1 MLEKLLK
8 LEKEYNEIQD
18 KLADP
23 AIISNTREFAKLSR
37 RYKELEIAVG
47 LADRCRRAESS
58 LADAEDV
65 LKNDK
70 DKDMKELAQAQK
82 DEAVKQLEQLDKEVE
97 EELLPKDPNDYKN
110 IIMEIRAGA
119 GGDEAAIF
127 AGELMRM
134 YMKYAEAKGY
144 KVELI
149 DKSEGEPGCI
159 KEVILGING
168 NGAFAEFKY
177 ESGVH
182 RVQRVPVT
190 EANGRVHTSTASVAV
205 LPEAEEV
212 DIEINPSDIRV
223 DVYRASGAGGQ
234 HVNKTESAVR
244 LTHIPSGV
252 VVTCQD
258 ERSQMKN
265 REKAMSVLRSRLY
278 AAQQEKHV
286 QESSDARTS
295 QIGTGDRSEK
305 IRTYNFPQDRITDH
319 RVHQNYSNLP
329 GRMEGDI
336 EDLITDLKV
345 WNKERLMNDAGK

>member
-8 LEKEYNEIQD
+8 LEKEYQEIQD

-23 AIISNTREFAKLSR
+23 AIISDIKEFTKLSR
-37 RYKELEIAVG
+37 RYKELERAV
-47 LADRCRRAESS
+47 S
-58 LADAEDV
+58 LAGKCRVAEDSLKDAEDV
-65 LKNDK
+65 LQNDT
-70 DKDMKELAQAQK
+70 DADMKELAQAQK
-82 DEAVKQLEQLDKEVE
+82 DEALAALALLDKEVE
-97 EELLPKDPNDYKN
+97 EELLPKNPNDYKN

-119 GGDEAAIF
+119 GGDEAALF

-134 YMKYAEAKGY
+134 YMKYAESKGF
-144 KVELI
+144 KIELI

-159 KEVILGING
+159 KEVVFNING
-168 NGAFAEFKY
+168 DGAFAEFKY

-212 DIEINPSDIRV
+212 DVDINPADIRI

-244 LTHIPSGV
+244 LLHVPTGV
-252 VVTCQD
+252 IVTCQD
-258 ERSQMKN
+258 ERSQIKN

-278 AAQQEKHV
+278 AAQQEKNA
-286 QESSDARTS
+286 QELGEARTS

-319 RVHQNYSNLP
+319 RIHQNYSNIP
-329 GRMEGDI
+329 VRMEGDI
-336 EDLITDLKV
+336 ADIIVDLKK
-345 WNKERLMNDAGK
+345 WNKEQLLTDAGK

>member
-1 MLEKLLK
+1 LK
-8 LEKEYNEIQD
+8 E
-18 KLADP
+18 
-23 AIISNTREFAKLSR
+23 
-37 RYKELEIAVG
+37 
-47 LADRCRRAESS
+47 
-58 LADAEDV
+58 AEDI
-65 LKNDK
+65 LKTESDSEFK
-70 DKDMKELAQAQK
+70 ALAETQKEEASQK
-82 DEAVKQLEQLDKEVE
+82 ISELNKKIEY
-97 EELLPKDPNDYKN
+97 ELLPKDPNDSKN

-134 YMKYAEAKGY
+134 YMRYAEGKKY

-149 DKSEGEPGCI
+149 DKSEGEPGCV
-159 KEVILGING
+159 KEAIFSVSGPN
-168 NGAFAEFKY
+168 AYAEFKY

-190 EANGRVHTSTASVAV
+190 EACGRVHTSTASVAV

-212 DIEINPSDIRV
+212 DIEINPADIRV

-244 LTHIPSGV
+244 LTHIPTGV

-258 ERSQMKN
+258 ERSQLKN
-265 REKAMSVLRSRLY
+265 REKAMNVLRSRLY
-278 AAQQEKHV
+278 ASEQEKNAK
-286 QESSDARTS
+286 ELGAARLT
-295 QIGTGDRSEK
+295 QIGTADRSEK

-319 RVHQNYSNLP
+319 RIHQNYSNLP

-336 EDLITDLKV
+336 SDIIEDLRKAD
-345 WNKERLMNDAGK
+345 KEKMLAEAVK

>member
-1 MLEKLLK
+1 MLDKLLK
-8 LEKEYNEIQD
+8 LEAEYTEIQG
-18 KLADP
+18 KLSDP
-23 AIISNTREFAKLSR
+23 AVIANMKEFAKLSR
-37 RYKELEIAVG
+37 RYKELDRIVT
-47 LADRCRRAESS
+47 LAGQYRAAENS
-58 LADAEDV
+58 LKDADDV
-65 LKNDK
+65 LLNES

-82 DEAVKQLEQLDKEVE
+82 DEALAALAQLDKEVE

-119 GGDEAAIF
+119 GGDEAALF

-134 YMKYAEAKGY
+134 YMKYAESKGF

-159 KEVILGING
+159 KESIFNING
-168 NGAFAEFKY
+168 DGAFAEFKY

-212 DIEINPSDIRV
+212 DIEINPADIRI

-258 ERSQMKN
+258 ERSQLKN

-278 AAQQEKHV
+278 AAQQEKNA
-286 QESSDARTS
+286 QELGEARSS

-319 RVHQNYSNLP
+319 RIHQNYSNLP
-329 GRMEGDI
+329 VRMEGDI
-336 EDLITDLKV
+336 ADIIVDLKK
-345 WNKERLMNDAGK
+345 WNKEQLLTDAGK

>member
-8 LEKEYNEIQD
+8 LEKEYQDIQD

-23 AIISNTREFAKLSR
+23 EVISNIKEFTKLSR
-37 RYKELEIAVG
+37 RYKELNRAVT
-47 LADRCRRAESS
+47 LAEKYRAAENS
-58 LADAEDV
+58 LKDAEDV
-65 LKNDK
+65 LKNDT
-70 DKDMKELAQAQK
+70 DADMRELAQVQK
-82 DEAVKQLEQLDKEVE
+82 DEAVAKLAVLDKEVE

-110 IIMEIRAGA
+110 IIMEIRAGT
-119 GGDEAAIF
+119 GGDEAALF

-134 YMKYAEAKGY
+134 YMKYAESKGF
-144 KVELI
+144 KIELI

-159 KEVILGING
+159 KEVVFNING
-168 NGAFAEFKY
+168 DGAFAEFKY

-212 DIEINPSDIRV
+212 DVDINPADIRI

-244 LTHIPSGV
+244 LLHVPTGV
-252 VVTCQD
+252 IVTCQD
-258 ERSQMKN
+258 ERSQIKN

-278 AAQQEKHV
+278 AAQQEK
-286 QESSDARTS
+286 T
-295 QIGTGDRSEK
+295 
-305 IRTYNFPQDRITDH
+305 
-319 RVHQNYSNLP
+319 
-329 GRMEGDI
+329 
-336 EDLITDLKV
+336 LK
-345 WNKERLMNDAGK
+345 N

>member
-1 MLEKLLK
+1 MLDKLLK
-8 LEKEYNEIQD
+8 LEAEYTEIQG
-18 KLADP
+18 KLSDP
-23 AIISNTREFAKLSR
+23 AVIANMKEFAKLSR
-37 RYKELEIAVG
+37 RYKELDRIVT
-47 LADRCRRAESS
+47 LAGQYRAAENS
-58 LADAEDV
+58 LKDADDV
-65 LKNDK
+65 LLNES

-82 DEAVKQLEQLDKEVE
+82 DEALAALAQLDKEVE

-119 GGDEAAIF
+119 GGDEAALF

-134 YMKYAEAKGY
+134 YMKYAESKGF

-159 KEVILGING
+159 KESIFNING
-168 NGAFAEFKY
+168 DEAFAEFKY

-212 DIEINPSDIRV
+212 DIEINPADIRI

-258 ERSQMKN
+258 ERSQLKN

-278 AAQQEKHV
+278 AAQQEKNA
-286 QESSDARTS
+286 QELGEARSS

-319 RVHQNYSNLP
+319 RIHQNYSNLP
-329 GRMEGDI
+329 VRMEGDI
-336 EDLITDLKV
+336 ADIIVDLKK
-345 WNKERLMNDAGK
+345 WNKEQLLTDAGK

>member
-1 MLEKLLK
+1 MLEKLEK
-8 LEKEYNEIQD
+8 IEKEYMDLQGR
-18 KLADP
+18 LADP
-23 AIISNTREFAKLSR
+23 ALMADNKEYVKVSR
-37 RYKELEIAVG
+37 RYKELSFLVG
-47 LADRCRRAESS
+47 LANDLRATEAS
-58 LADAEDV
+58 LKEAEDI
-65 LKNDK
+65 LKTESDSEFK
-70 DKDMKELAQAQK
+70 ALAETQKEEASQK
-82 DEAVKQLEQLDKEVE
+82 ISELNKKIEY
-97 EELLPKDPNDYKN
+97 ELLPKDPNDSKN

-134 YMKYAEAKGY
+134 YMRYAEGKKY

-149 DKSEGEPGCI
+149 DKSEGEPGCV
-159 KEVILGING
+159 KEAIFSVSGPN
-168 NGAFAEFKY
+168 AYAEFKY

-190 EANGRVHTSTASVAV
+190 EACGRVHTSTASVAV

-212 DIEINPSDIRV
+212 DIEINPADIRV

-244 LTHIPSGV
+244 LTHIPTGV

-258 ERSQMKN
+258 ERSQLKN
-265 REKAMSVLRSRLY
+265 REKAMNVLRSRLY
-278 AAQQEKHV
+278 ASEQEKNAK
-286 QESSDARTS
+286 ELGAARLT
-295 QIGTGDRSEK
+295 QIGTADRSEK

-319 RVHQNYSNLP
+319 RIHQNYSNLP

-336 EDLITDLKV
+336 SDIIEDLRKAD
-345 WNKERLMNDAGK
+345 KEKMLAEAVK

>member
-1 MLEKLLK
+1 MLEKLEK
-8 LEKEYNEIQD
+8 IEKEYMDLQGR
-18 KLADP
+18 LADP
-23 AIISNTREFAKLSR
+23 ALMADNKEYVKVSR
-37 RYKELEIAVG
+37 RYKELSFLVG
-47 LADRCRRAESS
+47 LANDLRATEAS
-58 LADAEDV
+58 LKEAEDI
-65 LKNDK
+65 LKTESDSEFK
-70 DKDMKELAQAQK
+70 ALAEAQK
-82 DEAVKQLEQLDKEVE
+82 EEASQKISELNKKIEY
-97 EELLPKDPNDYKN
+97 ELLPKDPNDSKN

-134 YMKYAEAKGY
+134 YMRYAEGKKY

-149 DKSEGEPGCI
+149 DKSEGEPGCV
-159 KEVILGING
+159 KEAIFSVSGPN
-168 NGAFAEFKY
+168 AYAEFKY

-190 EANGRVHTSTASVAV
+190 EACGRVHTSTASVAV

-212 DIEINPSDIRV
+212 DIEINPADIRV

-244 LTHIPSGV
+244 LTHIPTGV

-258 ERSQMKN
+258 ERSQLKN
-265 REKAMSVLRSRLY
+265 REKAMNVLRSRLY
-278 AAQQEKHV
+278 ASEQEKNAK
-286 QESSDARTS
+286 ELGAARLT
-295 QIGTGDRSEK
+295 QIGTADRSEK

-319 RVHQNYSNLP
+319 RIHQNYSNLP

-336 EDLITDLKV
+336 SDIIEDLRKAD
-345 WNKERLMNDAGK
+345 KEKMLAEAVK

>member
-1 MLEKLLK
+1 MLDKLLK
-8 LEKEYNEIQD
+8 LEAEYTEIQG
-18 KLADP
+18 KLSDP
-23 AIISNTREFAKLSR
+23 AVIANMKEFAKLSR
-37 RYKELEIAVG
+37 RYKELDRIVT
-47 LADRCRRAESS
+47 LAGQYRAAENS
-58 LADAEDV
+58 LKDADDV
-65 LKNDK
+65 LLNES

-82 DEAVKQLEQLDKEVE
+82 DEALAALSQLDKEVE

-119 GGDEAAIF
+119 GGDEAALF

-134 YMKYAEAKGY
+134 YMKYAESKGF

-159 KEVILGING
+159 KESIFNING
-168 NGAFAEFKY
+168 DGAFAEFKY

-212 DIEINPSDIRV
+212 DIEINPADIRI

-258 ERSQMKN
+258 ERSQLKN

-278 AAQQEKHV
+278 AAQQEKNA
-286 QESSDARTS
+286 QELGEARSS

-319 RVHQNYSNLP
+319 RIHQNYSNLP
-329 GRMEGDI
+329 VRMEGDI
-336 EDLITDLKV
+336 ADIIVDLKK
-345 WNKERLMNDAGK
+345 WNKEQLLTDAGK